1 MNRRGAD
8 VPHDSA
14 DSAPRP
20 AGPSGRPASADGP
33 HAVDVPAGPDVPE
46 DVRGIVQTA
55 IDALSRAGGA
65 SASAVAEAL
74 ESAARKLSLR
84 VVADAATDRHELVD
98 EQRLRLAL
106 ATKPAGPAL
115 ASATT
120 AAMAL
125 RFARRFRHLGFLA
138 KRTPAFLLA
147 TAVPAAVASVSRG
160 ADELGM
166 VAAHLVHRARADG
179 VEPDVERVR
188 RAAVQIVSGHAA
200 DPDVEPSHGRLAV
213 MWIRRAVRAALPFT
227 SGVATADP
235 DGLAHAAAVVDTS
248 TLVSPSTDS

>member
-1 MNRRGAD
+1 MTSQGAD
-8 VPHDSA
+8 RPHDDVDRA
-14 DSAPRP
+14 GRP
-20 AGPSGRPASADGP
+20 AGGGTVPPDG
-33 HAVDVPAGPDVPE
+33 HRAVDVPPGPDVPE
-46 DVRGIVQTA
+46 DVRGVVQTA
-55 IDALSRAGGA
+55 VDALSRAGTA
-65 SASAVAEAL
+65 SASAVTEAL
-74 ESAARKLSLR
+74 ESAARRLSLR
-84 VVADAATDRHELVD
+84 VVADAATHRHELVD
-98 EQRLRLAL
+98 EQRLRRAL
-106 ATKPAGPAL
+106 AARPAAPAL

-147 TAVPAAVASVSRG
+147 TAAPAAVAAVSRG
-160 ADELGM
+160 SDELGM

-188 RAAVQIVSGHAA
+188 RVAVQIVSRHPV
-200 DPDVEPSHGRLAV
+200 DPDVEPSHGRLAW

-235 DGLAHAAAVVDTS
+235 DGLAHTAAAVDTS
-248 TLVSPSTDS
+248 RLAAG